1 MLECGLV
8 IRFESGTAHGDETV
22 SHRAI
27 FLNMNATKIWVLSND
42 SFRLANNNSQVP
54 PKIMR
59 HLLAVMQAS
68 LEEYK
73 DLWLQYQKKIRYID
87 S

>member
-1 MLECGLV
+1 MSFLLFSFKFAQLI
-8 IRFESGTAHGDETV
+8 IRYRKPSE
-22 SHRAI
+22 
-27 FLNMNATKIWVLSND
+27 NATKIWVLSND

-68 LEEYK
+68 LEEYEE
-73 DLWLQYQKKIRYID
+73 LWLQYQKNIKYID
-87 S
+87 G